1 MDTLRW
7 IISIIIG
14 CIGIWIGIM
23 NWVTIIAVI
32 KYKKI
37 ASSASFFGAII
48 MVIAL
53 LIMPFQKPLWIF
65 LIPLVIDYSCLFGI
79 INRLIAKKKS
89 DN

>member
-23 NWVTIIAVI
+23 NWATIIAII
-32 KYKKI
+32 KHKK
-37 ASSASFFGAII
+37 SASLAPFFGAVI

-53 LIMPFQKPLWIF
+53 LIMPVKKPLWIF
-65 LIPLVIDYSCLFGI
+65 LIPLVIDYSCIFGI
-79 INRLIAKKKS
+79 INRIIAKKKS